1 VDLTSYA
8 DLVIEL
14 ANAGSLHES
23 SSDALRDLEA
33 FRELLTIR
41 PHLNGRVTHQ
51 DLDTMRGLCA
61 ELRMIFGSVAAGD
74 EADAIERLNSLLIRH
89 PIHPQMS
96 GHDGQRWHVHFTE
109 SGSIPDRYAARA
121 AMGLAVYISKNG
133 INRLGVCQA
142 PSCGNVFFD
151 DTANRSRRYCSERC
165 ADLGPWH
172 SPDVSPRE
180 RGHRNP

>member
-1 VDLTSYA
+1 
-8 DLVIEL
+8 
-14 ANAGSLHES
+14 
-23 SSDALRDLEA
+23 
-33 FRELLTIR
+33 
-41 PHLNGRVTHQ
+41 
-51 DLDTMRGLCA
+51 
-61 ELRMIFGSVAAGD
+61 
-74 EADAIERLNSLLIRH
+74 
-89 PIHPQMS
+89 
-96 GHDGQRWHVHFTE
+96 
-109 SGSIPDRYAARA
+109 
-121 AMGLAVYISKNG
+121 VYISKNG